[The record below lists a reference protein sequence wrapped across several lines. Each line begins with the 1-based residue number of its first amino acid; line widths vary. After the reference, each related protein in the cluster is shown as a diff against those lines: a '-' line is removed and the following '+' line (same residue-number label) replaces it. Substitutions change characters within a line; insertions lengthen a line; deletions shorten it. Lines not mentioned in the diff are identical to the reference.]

1 MPPPAPHGPRL
12 PGLVMQR
19 SHTPSP
25 ERVGLARPSLHTGVP
40 NSAPPFSVAAPNGGG
55 VSKPSL
61 GIVVPLGEGEEKGKE
76 KENDDED
83 IRTPIRPS
91 AKALGKRRVV
101 EVEEPDRTFY
111 NALKVDYLCLIF
123 VARTADAFN
132 PDDLFYERTDV
143 RDARNH
149 PGQDDSGMSDSDS
162 DSLPRGRPHQPV
174 HYAYDAVAERTQ
186 RLMQQM
192 ALVNGVH

>member
-1 MPPPAPHGPRL
+1 
-12 PGLVMQR
+12 MQDK
-19 SHTPSP
+19 
-25 ERVGLARPSLHTGVP
+25 GKGK
-40 NSAPPFSVAAPNGGG
+40 GGG
-55 VSKPSL
+55 
-61 GIVVPLGEGEEKGKE
+61 
-76 KENDDED
+76 DDDDDDD

-101 EVEEPDRTFY
+101 EAEEPDRKSP
-111 NALKVDYLCLIF
+111 ASPKLYLSLFCVLIVGLVF
-123 VARTADAFN
+123 FATADAFN

-143 RDARNH
+143 RDTRN
-149 PGQDDSGMSDSDS
+149 PVQDDSGMSDSDS
-162 DSLPRGRPHQPV
+162 DSLPRSWPQQPV

>member
-1 MPPPAPHGPRL
+1 
-12 PGLVMQR
+12 
-19 SHTPSP
+19 
-25 ERVGLARPSLHTGVP
+25 
-40 NSAPPFSVAAPNGGG
+40 

-61 GIVVPLGEGEEKGKE
+61 GIVVPLGEGEEKGKG
-76 KENDDED
+76 KENDDDD

-101 EVEEPDRTFY
+101 EVEEPDRKFFTRAQVGLSISFRY
-111 NALKVDYLCLIF
+111 P
-123 VARTADAFN
+123 RTADAFN

-162 DSLPRGRPHQPV
+162 DSQPRSRPHHQPV

>member
-1 MPPPAPHGPRL
+1 L
-12 PGLVMQR
+12 
-19 SHTPSP
+19 
-25 ERVGLARPSLHTGVP
+25 GV
-40 NSAPPFSVAAPNGGG
+40 V
-55 VSKPSL
+55 VSRKDEEEKEK
-61 GIVVPLGEGEEKGKE
+61 VEGEEE
-76 KENDDED
+76 ENV
-83 IRTPIRPS
+83 RTPIRPS

-101 EVEEPDRTFY
+101 EVEDPDP
-111 NALKVDYLCLIF
+111 
-123 VARTADAFN
+123 DAFN

-149 PGQDDSGMSDSDS
+149 PAQDDSGMSDSDS
-162 DSLPRGRPHQPV
+162 DSLPRSWPQQPV